1 MPEEVQEVVNQ
12 AIVERMGKAYSK
24 WNLEQDKELVS
35 EIEKK
40 YRELLD
46 TLSPEQEEVIT
57 EYCNAIF
64 SS

>member
-1 MPEEVQEVVNQ
+1 MQEFVNQ
-12 AIVERMGKAYSK
+12 AIVECMGKAYSK